1 MITAIMGLTALAI
14 DLMMPTFADVRSTY
28 GMDPDSSEVGWIIT
42 VFFLGL
48 SVGPWLFG
56 PVSDRRGR
64 RGPLLV
70 GLVLYAVCSVASAFA
85 PSFAAMILVRFVWGV
100 MASGPR
106 AIAMAIIRD
115 RYSGEAMARLMSMI
129 LSVFMFVPILAPSL
143 GAAINAV
150 APWQI
155 VFATPALLAG
165 ALILWS
171 RRLPETL
178 EPHRRQTMDR
188 DGLRLAMRAAANRE
202 TLLYT
207 FGVMFL
213 FGVMT
218 SYLAGFEVVLH
229 DAYDATDAFPVLFG
243 LLGIIMA
250 IGIYLSGRFVGRYGL
265 TPWMRRLAFITIG
278 SAAIFAAVA
287 VLGDGVPP
295 LALLVVTLGLVL
307 PVVQGLLPTG
317 NAAAMLPVPEVAGT
331 ASALISTATMAGGA
345 ILGSIVTALYDGTVR
360 PLAISILVFVSVS
373 AVLVIRATRLSDRRA
388 AESSVSPLA

>member
-1 MITAIMGLTALAI
+1 MITTVMALTALAI
-14 DLMMPTFADVRSTY
+14 DLMMPTFADVRATY
-28 GMDPDSSEVGWIIT
+28 GMNPDSSEVGWIIT

-56 PVSDRRGR
+56 PASDRHGR
-64 RGPLLV
+64 RTPLLV
-70 GLVLYAVCSVASAFA
+70 GLVLYALCAVASAFA
-85 PSFAAMILVRFVWGV
+85 PTFATMVLIRFIWGIV
-100 MASGPR
+100 ASGPR

-150 APWQI
+150 LPWQF
-155 VFATPALLAG
+155 VFATPAVLAVILL
-165 ALILWS
+165 LWT

-178 EPHRRQTMDR
+178 AAERRQTMDR
-188 DGLRLAMRAAANRE
+188 NGLRLAMRAAANRE
-202 TLLYT
+202 TMLYT

-243 LLGIIMA
+243 LLGIAMA

-265 TPWMRRLAFITIG
+265 TRWMRRLAGATIAT
-278 SAAIFAAVA
+278 AALFVGVSMI
-287 VLGDGVPP
+287 GDGVPS
-295 LALLVVTLGLVL
+295 LAILVVVLAFVL

-360 PLAISILVFVSVS
+360 PLAVSILVFVTLAAALIVK
-373 AVLVIRATRLSDRRA
+373 ATRLSDRRA
-388 AESSVSPLA
+388 ATASTPA